1 MRSGVE
7 PFLKTLMSTRT
18 RATSG
23 GRRLPP
29 FQGRLNHLANTSR
42 ALLTNCTGSLT
53 SCRRG
58 RNGPPSPIKSFPW
71 FPAVEATSGE
81 FAGWWTWTRDHYE
94 VYNGPFWHRE
104 ENGKVRCVFRVEQ
117 KHINGGG
124 AVHGGCLMT
133 FADYCLFAI
142 ANTVLHE
149 GRGGVSFAT
158 EFIDAVYKGEL
169 VEGTGEGVRAGR
181 SIIFMRGMLTA
192 EGRPVWSFSGT
203 MKRVTAPRTAG

>member
-1 MRSGVE
+1 MDR
-7 PFLKTLMSTRT
+7 
-18 RATSG
+18 
-23 GRRLPP
+23 
-29 FQGRLNHLANTSR
+29 
-42 ALLTNCTGSLT
+42 
-53 SCRRG
+53 
-58 RNGPPSPIKSFPW
+58 
-71 FPAVEATSGE
+71 PASDHAVPRHDGAVQATSGE

-94 VYNGPFWHRE
+94 VHNGPFWHRE

-117 KHINGGG
+117 KHVNGGG

-149 GRGGVSFAT
+149 GRGVTLSFAT

-169 VEGTGEGVRAGR
+169 VEGTGEIVRAGR

-192 EGRPVWSFSGT
+192 EGRPVLSFSGT
-203 MKRVTAPRTAG
+203 VKRVTAPRTAG

>member
-1 MRSGVE
+1 VNFV
-7 PFLKTLMSTRT
+7 PK
-18 RATSG
+18 
-23 GRRLPP
+23 
-29 FQGRLNHLANTSR
+29 N
-42 ALLTNCTGSLT
+42 
-53 SCRRG
+53 
-58 RNGPPSPIKSFPW
+58 
-71 FPAVEATSGE
+71 AVPRHDGAVQATSGE

-94 VYNGPFWHRE
+94 VHNGPFWHRE

-117 KHINGGG
+117 KHINGSG

-149 GRGGVSFAT
+149 GRGVTLSFAT

-169 VEGTGEGVRAGR
+169 VEGAGEVVRAGG

-192 EGRPVWSFSGT
+192 EGRPVLSFLGT
-203 MKRVTAPRTAG
+203 VKRVTAPRTAG